1 MVCTCV
7 FILRARMRSSV
18 HMGNNPIGTGF
29 SHFTVWILEES
40 NTGFI
45 SGSRYFLPIE
55 PSTQPQNVTFI
66 KKNLRETVEALINSS
81 LIA

>member
-1 MVCTCV
+1 MYVCVYFASTHEKQCAHGKQ
-7 FILRARMRSSV
+7 L
-18 HMGNNPIGTGF
+18 IGIGF
-29 SHFTVWILEES
+29 SHFTVWIVAES